1 MKRAKCLLLFALAF
15 AGSAFAADTV
25 YTWTGTA
32 GDGKWSTPNNW
43 DKGSGY
49 PSAASH
55 IAQFTKSAT
64 VTVDTGAQVTIGYIK
79 VTAGDVTL
87 NGTAGSYLTLDHAVS
102 SGSTGYEDGFVVMPG
117 CTLTMNVPMESTTR
131 VDKWRNG
138 TVVFTAPYTNT
149 GTSYPLL
156 MGQGT
161 NIVAAGGSISL
172 PNNPLQIANGD
183 GDANG
188 YTTVIVQ
195 DNGRISAKGISVSIG
210 ANSWN
215 AGRVIQDGAA
225 SHVEA
230 LAGNL
235 EIGKAQKSGTP
246 SSSYVLKN
254 GTLVVGGDI
263 HLGQSGTSSF
273 FRQEG
278 GTSRLN
284 SFIFTNTVGRV
295 ELAGGVLYTDRDGV
309 QNRDGATSIFAFSG
323 GTYMTSTNRDVHFNP
338 SRLELSGTPTLQVA
352 TGRRFFFPAST
363 TVADDTVFTQSG
375 GSAYIE
381 TGIEQEVAGEFIVT
395 NGYFYLNSGSL
406 VPKLNA
412 TTPWKLTVQNGGTFF
427 MRQIDSR
434 LALPVDLAISG
445 TGKIQMSNNNSGYY
459 NRSVVIAHSFTR
471 DGVVQPKGRY
481 VGGTSYLDGLAPSSI
496 VVCHVWTGA
505 GDGTSWN
512 DPANWDGNAVP
523 PSGDNTCVD
532 LSRAAG
538 GTITLNDNVT
548 LTFIGFLPSGLER
561 TLTIAGSGTITHHGP
576 AWACGFFVR
585 EGCEIVLEANVTRG
599 SATST
604 LSILGGGR
612 IRVRSTFPGLYR
624 TTTSSG
630 ETYLPSY
637 SLDGEVVY
645 DTRIDVSTSGTY
657 KQIGFFTHEA
667 QGKSQIV
674 FADGC
679 SSAADRLN
687 PYRVLH
693 SPAGGFY
700 PADAFVQDG
709 GSLVMNDLFITRH
722 NQAVRTPFSYTLNGG
737 SIDAKYVA
745 VGTHFS
751 SAWDRWGGG
760 SFVMRGG
767 TLTLSENFR
776 TDCNNNHIYLSGGDV
791 YLKGGFIRTTNF
803 PEKRKE
809 TNIVET
815 CVHLGGV
822 RIHSTGTW
830 SCALG
835 VQLAGNNG
843 DTTFDTAGYNATFN
857 HAVSG
862 KGGLIKEGAG
872 TLTLAKTNTFTGKIV
887 VNQGIVT
894 MPAGSR
900 LAGPTEIVVNDGAVN
915 LLGEIATAPDSITV
929 PNASSLTIGGDVTVK
944 RYVVGGVPQADGT
957 YTVSGHTLTVASGLG
972 TVWQGVSGGNWSVAG
987 NWSAGVADGAS
998 AVADFGASPTLGG
1011 GGSVVLDADVT
1022 LGKLAFANNVTGT
1035 TLTVSGTS
1043 TLTMGSE
1050 AEIWVGEGQT
1060 LVLNAPLSVTQGY
1073 LWKKGPGRLVL
1084 NGAVAG
1090 LSTGAGYYFVTFEGE
1105 TEVNGTVRDCR
1116 LWATNTDGFNEPLII
1131 VGENADI
1138 GSYASVHPAW
1148 KLNDVSNNGHA
1159 VQNGGIVDCNPPAY
1173 GFAGRMFAFA
1183 HFNGGTGSYTLNG
1196 GTLNLYRGYPNYFM
1210 EYGNGTFNFLQNG
1223 GTFNA
1228 FGLYLAKSDA
1238 GNTKTSYTLNGGTL
1252 VLPTRMSANGTGKTH
1267 VALNGG
1273 TVRSETSPVLF
1284 DTQIPVSLGGEVT
1297 FTQSVASAAL
1307 VVSNTIE
1314 GDGTI
1319 RQQGPGSL
1327 TFAGR
1332 NYFTGAAAVDGGTLA
1347 FDTPTALT
1355 NFTATAGTFKFG
1367 AGALPLVTKTK
1378 IDLGAA
1384 GTLNLDYSGEA
1395 VVKELWADGRQRPA
1409 GTYSATSGH
1418 SVSSRISGTGALV
1431 VLEGKASG
1439 TVIIVR

>member
-1 MKRAKCLLLFALAF
+1 MKRVSCLLLFALAF
-15 AGSAFAADTV
+15 ACAAFADTV

-49 PSAASH
+49 PSAADH
-55 IAQFTKSAT
+55 IAQFTKSAA
-64 VTVDTGAQVTIGYIK
+64 VTVDTGAQLTIGYIK
-79 VTAGDVTL
+79 VTSGNVTV
-87 NGTAGSYLTLDHAVS
+87 NGTAGSYLTLDHAVAN
-102 SGSTGYEDGFVVMPG
+102 GSTGYEDGFVVMPG
-117 CTLTMNVPMESTTR
+117 CTLTMNVPMVSNKR

-149 GTSYPLL
+149 VNSYSLI

-161 NIVAAGGSISL
+161 NIIAAGGSIYL
-172 PNNPLQIANGD
+172 PNDILNIANGD

-188 YTTVIVQ
+188 YTTLLVQ
-195 DNGRISAKGISVSIG
+195 DDASIFAKGIAVSIG

-215 AGRVIQDGAA
+215 AGRVVQDGAA
-225 SHVEA
+225 SRVEA
-230 LAGNL
+230 FAGNL
-235 EIGKAQKSGTP
+235 EIGRAQKAGSP
-246 SSSYVLKN
+246 AASYTLKDGHLSVKGN
-254 GTLVVGGDI
+254 I
-263 HLGQSGTSSF
+263 HLGLSGSASL

-278 GTSRLN
+278 GTSRLDN
-284 SFIFTNTVGRV
+284 FIFTNSVGRV
-295 ELAGGVLYTDRDGV
+295 ELAGGQLYADYDGV
-309 QNRDGATSIFAFSG
+309 ITRSASSSVFAFSG
-323 GTYMTSTNRDVHFNP
+323 GTYMTSTNRDAVFGA
-338 SRLELSGTPTLQVA
+338 SLLELSGTPTLQA
-352 TGRRFFFPAST
+352 AAGRIFYFPANIA
-363 TVADDTVFTQSG
+363 VADDTVFTQSS
-375 GSAYIE
+375 GSSVIRNDV
-381 TGIEQEVAGEFIVT
+381 EVAGELVIT
-395 NGYFYLNSGSL
+395 NGSVNVWGGSL
-406 VPKLNA
+406 FPKLNA
-412 TTPWKLTVQNGGTFF
+412 TAPWKLTVQNGGTFF
-427 MRQIDSR
+427 MRRIDSR
-434 LALPVDLAISG
+434 LAVPVDLALSG
-445 TGKIQMSNNNSGYY
+445 TGKIQMANNDSGYY

-471 DGVVQPKGRY
+471 DGVAQAKGRY
-481 VGGTSYLDGLAPSSI
+481 RGGTSYLGGMDASSI

-505 GDGTSWN
+505 GDGTSWS

-538 GTITLNDNVT
+538 GTITLNDNVA
-548 LTFIGFLPSGLER
+548 LTFLGFLPSGLDR
-561 TLTIAGSGTITHHGP
+561 TLTIAGSGTITHVGP
-576 AWACGFFVR
+576 AYSCGFFVR
-585 EGCEIVLEANVTRG
+585 EGCELLLEAKVTRG
-599 SATST
+599 SDKNV

-612 IRVRSTFPGLYR
+612 IRVRSTFPGLNANNF
-624 TTTSSG
+624 
-630 ETYLPSY
+630 PAY

-645 DTRIDVSTSGTY
+645 DAPFDVSTAGSF
-657 KQIGFFTHEA
+657 KQIGYYTHEA
-667 QGKSQIV
+667 QGKSKII

-679 SSAADRLN
+679 SGNFL
-687 PYRVLH
+687 RVLP
-693 SPAGGFY
+693 SSLNWY
-700 PADAFVQDG
+700 PSDAFVQDG

-722 NQAVRTPFSYTLNGG
+722 NQNARTPFSYTLNGG

-745 VGTHFS
+745 IGTHFS
-751 SAWDRWGGG
+751 GTWERWSGG

-776 TDCNNNHIYLSGGDV
+776 TDCNNNHFYLSGGDV

-803 PEKRKE
+803 LDKRRE

-835 VQLAGNNG
+835 VQLAGSNG

-872 TLTLAKTNTFTGKIV
+872 TLSLAKTNTFTGKIV
-887 VNQGIVT
+887 VNQGVVT

-900 LAGPTEIVVNDGAVN
+900 MDGPTEIVVNDGAVN
-915 LLGEIATAPDSITV
+915 LLGEVVTAPDSITV
-929 PNASSLTIGGDVTVK
+929 PNASSLTIGSDITVK
-944 RYVVGGVPQADGT
+944 RYVVDGVPQADGA
-957 YTVSGHTLTVASGLG
+957 YTVSSHTLTVASGLG
-972 TVWQGVSGGNWSVAG
+972 TVWQGASGGNWSVAG
-987 NWSAGVADGAS
+987 NWTGDMPNGAS

-1043 TLTMGSE
+1043 TLTMGNE

-1060 LVLNAPLSVTQGY
+1060 LVLDAPLSVTQGY

-1090 LSTGAGYYFVTFEGE
+1090 LSNGAGYYFVTFEGE
-1105 TEVNGTVRDCR
+1105 TEVNGTVRNCR
-1116 LWATNTDGFNEPLII
+1116 LWAANPDGFHEPLII

-1138 GSYASVHPAW
+1138 GSYSSVHPAW
-1148 KLNDVSNNGHA
+1148 KLNDTANNGHA

-1173 GFAGRMFAFA
+1173 GFAGRMFAFS
-1183 HFNGGTGSYTLNG
+1183 HFFNGTGSYTLNG
-1196 GTLNLYRGYPNYFM
+1196 GTLNLYRSHNNFLI

-1223 GTFNA
+1223 GTFNTY
-1228 FGLYLAKSDA
+1228 GLYLAKSDA
-1238 GNTKTSYTLNGGTL
+1238 GNTKTSYTLSGGTL
-1252 VLPTRMSANGTGKTH
+1252 VLPTRIFANGTGKTH
-1267 VALNGG
+1267 VSLNGG

-1284 DTQIPVSLGGEVT
+1284 DTQIPITLGGEVT
-1297 FTQSVASAAL
+1297 FTQSVATAAL

-1327 TFAGR
+1327 TFAGV
-1332 NYFTGAAAVDGGTLA
+1332 NYFTGAAAADGGTLG
-1347 FDTPTALT
+1347 FGSSTRVT
-1355 NFTATAGTFKFG
+1355 NFTAKAGAFAFG
-1367 AGALPLVTKTK
+1367 AGAVPFADGTK
-1378 IDLGAA
+1378 IDLGAS
-1384 GTLNLDYSGEA
+1384 GTLRLDYSGEA
-1395 VVKELWADGRQRPA
+1395 TVKELWANGRQCQA

-1418 SVSSRISGTGALV
+1418 LVSPRISGTGALV

-1439 TVIIVR
+1439 TLLIFR

>member
-1 MKRAKCLLLFALAF
+1 MKKVSCLLLFALAF
-15 AGSAFAADTV
+15 ACAAFADTV

-49 PSAASH
+49 PSAADH
-55 IAQFTKSAT
+55 IAQFGKSAT

-79 VTAGDVTL
+79 VTGGNVTV
-87 NGTAGSYLTLDHAVS
+87 NGTEGSYLTLDHAVAN
-102 SGSTGYEDGFVVMPG
+102 GSTGYEDGFVVMPG
-117 CTLTMNVPMESTTR
+117 CTLTMNVPMVSNRR

-149 GTSYPLL
+149 VNSYSLL
-156 MGQGT
+156 ISQGT
-161 NIVAAGGSISL
+161 NIVAAGGSIYL
-172 PNNPLQIANGD
+172 PNDILNIANGD

-188 YTTVIVQ
+188 YTTLLVQ
-195 DNGRISAKGISVSIG
+195 DDAQISAKGIAVSIG

-215 AGRVIQDGAA
+215 AGRVVQDGAA
-225 SHVEA
+225 SRVEA
-230 LAGNL
+230 FAGNL
-235 EIGKAQKSGTP
+235 EIGRAQKAGTP
-246 SSSYVLKN
+246 ASSYTLKN
-254 GTLVVGGDI
+254 GHLEVKGNV
-263 HLGQSGTSSF
+263 HLGLSGRDSL

-278 GTSRLN
+278 GTSRLDN
-284 SFIFTNTVGRV
+284 FIFTNSVGRV
-295 ELAGGVLYTDRDGV
+295 EIAGGLLYADYEGV
-309 QNRDGATSIFAFSG
+309 ITRSGSTSVFAFSG
-323 GTYMTSTNRDVHFNP
+323 GTYLTSTNRDVRFGA
-338 SRLELSGTPTLQVA
+338 SLMELSGTPTLQV
-352 TGRRFFFPAST
+352 GQRFYFPANVT
-363 TVADDTVFTQSG
+363 IADDTVFTISSQSG
-375 GSAYIE
+375 TGGAYIDN
-381 TGIEQEVAGEFIVT
+381 GLEQEVAGECIVT
-395 NGYFYLNSGSL
+395 NGYFYLNAGSL
-406 VPKLNA
+406 VPKRNA
-412 TTPWKLTVQNGGTFF
+412 TAPWKLTVRNGGTFF
-427 MRQIDSR
+427 MRQVNSR
-434 LALPVDLAISG
+434 LAVPVDLALSG
-445 TGKIQMSNNNSGYY
+445 TGKIQMANNNNGIY

-471 DGVVQPKGRY
+471 DGVAQAKGRY
-481 VGGTSYLDGLAPSSI
+481 AGNTAYLAGLAPSSI
-496 VVCHVWTGA
+496 VVCYVWTGA

-523 PSGDNTCVD
+523 PSANNTCVD

-538 GTITLNDNVT
+538 GTITLDSDVT

-561 TLTIAGSGTITHHGP
+561 SLTLAGSGTITHTGP
-576 AWACGFFVR
+576 SWSCGFFVR
-585 EGCEIVLEANVTRG
+585 EGCELVMDAKVTRG
-599 SATST
+599 SDTTT

-612 IRVRSTFPGLYR
+612 IRVRSTFPGLNGGS
-624 TTTSSG
+624 T
-630 ETYLPSY
+630 PAY

-645 DTRIDVSTSGTY
+645 DAPFDVSTASEW
-657 KQIGFFTHEA
+657 KQIGYYTHEN
-667 QGKSQIV
+667 QGSSKIT
-674 FADGC
+674 FAEGC
-679 SSAADRLN
+679 TGT
-687 PYRVLH
+687 PFRVMH
-693 SPAGGFY
+693 SPGGGFY

-722 NQAVRTPFSYTLNGG
+722 NQNVRTPFSYTLNGG

-745 VGTHFS
+745 LGTHFS
-751 SAWDRWGGG
+751 GLWERWSRGD
-760 SFVMRGG
+760 FVMNGG
-767 TLTLSENFR
+767 TLTLSESFR
-776 TDCNNNHIYLSGGDV
+776 TDCNNNHFYLQGGDIYL
-791 YLKGGFIRTTNF
+791 KTGFARTTNF

-815 CVHLGGV
+815 CVHLGGA

-830 SCALG
+830 TCALG
-835 VQLAGNNG
+835 VSLTGVNG
-843 DTTFDTAGYNATFN
+843 DVTIDTAGYNATFN
-857 HAVSG
+857 HVVSG

-887 VNQGIVT
+887 VNQGVVT

-915 LLGEIATAPDSITV
+915 LLGEIAVVPDSITV
-929 PNASSLTIGGDVTVK
+929 PNASSLTIGSDVTVK

-972 TVWQGVSGGNWSVAG
+972 TVWQGASGGNWSVAG
-987 NWSAGVADGAS
+987 NWTGDVPNGAS

-1035 TLTVSGTS
+1035 TLTVSGAS

-1060 LVLNAPLSVTQGY
+1060 LVLDAPLSVTQGY

-1090 LSTGAGYYFVTFEGE
+1090 LSNGAGYYFVIFEGE
-1105 TEVNGTVRDCR
+1105 TEVNGTVRNCR
-1116 LWATNTDGFNEPLII
+1116 LWATNTDGSHEPLII

-1159 VQNGGIVDCNPPAY
+1159 VQNGGIVDCNPPAF
-1173 GFAGRMFAFA
+1173 GFTGRMFAFA

-1196 GTLNLYRGYPNYFM
+1196 GTLNLYRGYNNFLM

-1228 FGLYLAKSDA
+1228 YGLYLAKNDA
-1238 GNTKTSYTLNGGTL
+1238 NDTKTSYTLNGGTL
-1252 VLPTRMSANGTGKTH
+1252 VLPTRMFANGTAKTH
-1267 VALNGG
+1267 VSLNGG

-1284 DTQIPVSLGGEVT
+1284 DTRIPITLGGEVT
-1297 FTQSVASAAL
+1297 FTQSVATAAL

-1327 TFAGR
+1327 TFAGV
-1332 NYFTGAAAVDGGTLA
+1332 NYFTGAAAADGGTLG
-1347 FDTPTALT
+1347 FGSSTRVT
-1355 NFTATAGTFKFG
+1355 NFTAKAGASAFG
-1367 AGALPLVTKTK
+1367 AGAVPFADGTK
-1378 IDLGAA
+1378 IDLGAS
-1384 GTLNLDYSGEA
+1384 GTLRLDYSGEA
-1395 VVKELWADGRQRPA
+1395 TVKELWANGRQCQA

-1418 SVSSRISGTGALV
+1418 LVSPRISGTGALV

-1439 TVIIVR
+1439 TLLLVR

>member
-1 MKRAKCLLLFALAF
+1 MKKPSYLRRIVAICATVAAALFACT
-15 AGSAFAADTV
+15 AFAADTV

-79 VTAGDVTL
+79 VTAGNVTI
-87 NGTAGSYLTLDHAVS
+87 NGTAGSYLTLDHAVAN
-102 SGSTGYEDGFVVMPG
+102 GSTGYEDGFVVMPG
-117 CTLTMNVPMESTTR
+117 CTLTMNVPVNSTTR

-156 MGQGT
+156 MCQGT

-172 PNNPLQIANGD
+172 PNNNLCIANGD

-195 DNGRISAKGISVSIG
+195 DDGRISAKGISVSIG

-246 SSSYVLKN
+246 SSSYVLKDGN
-254 GTLVVGGDI
+254 LVVMGDI

-309 QNRDGATSIFAFSG
+309 QNRAGATSIFAFSG
-323 GTYMTSTNRDVHFNP
+323 GTYMTSTNRDVNFGA

-352 TGRRFFFPAST
+352 TGRRFFFPANIT
-363 TVADDTVFTQSG
+363 IADDTVFTQSG

-445 TGKIQMSNNNSGYY
+445 TGKIQMANNNSGYY

-471 DGVVQPKGRY
+471 DGVAQPKGRY
-481 VGGTSYLDGLAPSSI
+481 AGDTAYLAGLAPSSI
-496 VVCHVWTGA
+496 VVCYVWTGA

-548 LTFIGFLPSGLER
+548 LTFIGFLPSGIER
-561 TLTIAGSGTITHHGP
+561 TLTLAGSGTITHHGP
-576 AWACGFFVR
+576 AYSCGFFVQK
-585 EGCEIVLEANVTRG
+585 GCELVLDAKVTRG
-599 SATST
+599 SDTTT

-612 IRVRSTFPGLYR
+612 IRVNSTFPGLNGN
-624 TTTSSG
+624 SV
-630 ETYLPSY
+630 PAY

-645 DTRIDVSTSGTY
+645 SGAIDVTTPGTY
-657 KQIGFFTHEA
+657 KQIGYYTHEA
-667 QGKSQIV
+667 QGSSKII
-674 FADGC
+674 FAEGC
-679 SSAADRLN
+679 SGN
-687 PYRVLH
+687 PYRIMH
-693 SPAGGFY
+693 TPNGFY
-700 PADAFVQDG
+700 VVDAYVQDG
-709 GSLVMNDLFITRH
+709 GSLTMNDLYITRH
-722 NQAVRTPFSYTLNGG
+722 NYYVRTPFSYTLNDG
-737 SIDAKYVA
+737 SLTLSGNCVLGA
-745 VGTHFS
+745 HFS
-751 SAWDRWGGG
+751 GGWERWSRGDY
-760 SFVMRGG
+760 VQNGG
-767 TLTLSENFR
+767 TLTLNAFA
-776 TDCNNNHIYLSGGDV
+776 TDSNNNHFRLNGGDV
-791 YLKGGFIRTTNF
+791 YLKGGFTRTASYL
-803 PEKRKE
+803 EKRRE

-835 VQLAGNNG
+835 VDLSGVNG
-843 DTTFDTAGYNATFN
+843 DVTFDTAGYNATIN
-857 HAVSG
+857 HYVSG
-862 KGGLIKEGAG
+862 KGGLIKDGAG
-872 TLTLAKTNTFTGKIV
+872 TLTLAKTNTFTGRIV
-887 VNQGIVT
+887 VNGGILT

-900 LAGPTEIVVNDGAVN
+900 MAGPTEIVVNDGAVN
-915 LLGEIATAPDSITV
+915 LLGEIATMPDSITV
-929 PNASSLTIGGDVTVK
+929 PAANCLTLGSDVTVK
-944 RYVVGGVPQADGT
+944 RYIVGGVPQADGA
-957 YTVSGHTLTVASGLG
+957 YAVGGHTLTVASGLS
-972 TVWQGVSGGNWSVAG
+972 TVWQGASGGNWSETA
-987 NWSAGVADGAS
+987 NWTAGVADGAS
-998 AVADFGASPTLGG
+998 ATADFGASTTLGG

-1035 TLTVSGTS
+1035 TLTVSGTA
-1043 TLTMGSE
+1043 TLTMGGD

-1060 LVLNAPLSVTQGY
+1060 LVIAAPLAQSQGY
-1073 LWKKGPGRLVL
+1073 LYKKGPGRLVV
-1084 NGAVAG
+1084 NGSITGA
-1090 LSTGAGYYFVTFEGE
+1090 SNGAGYYFLVIEGE
-1105 TEVNGTVRDCR
+1105 MEVNGTVRNSR
-1116 LWATNTDGFNEPLII
+1116 LWASNNDGVHEPRII
-1131 VGENADI
+1131 IGAQANI
-1138 GSYASVHPAW
+1138 GSYSSVHPGW
-1148 KLNDVSNNGHA
+1148 NIDPNKGGDHGHA
-1159 VQNGGIVDCNPPAY
+1159 VQNGGTVDCNPPAY
-1173 GFAGRMFAFA
+1173 GFAGNSFAFA
-1183 HFNGGTGSYTLNG
+1183 QLSNGSASYTLND
-1196 GTLNLYRGYPNYFM
+1196 GTLNLYRGFQNRLVA
-1210 EYGNGTFNFLQNG
+1210 YGTGTFDFIQNG
-1223 GTFNA
+1223 GTLNA
-1228 FGLYLAKSDA
+1228 WGLYLTYASANDA
-1238 GNTKTSYTLNGGTL
+1238 TTSYTLNDGTL
-1252 VLPTRMSANGTGKTH
+1252 VLLTYLYASGTGKTQLT
-1267 VALNGG
+1267 LNGG
-1273 TVRSETSPVLF
+1273 TIRSETSPTLF
-1284 DTQIPVSLGGEVT
+1284 HSAIPVSLGGDVT

-1307 VVSNTIE
+1307 VIRNTID
-1314 GDGTI
+1314 GAGTI

-1327 TFAGR
+1327 TFAGL
-1332 NYFTGAAAVDGGTLA
+1332 NYFSGAAAVDGGTLA
-1347 FDTPTALT
+1347 FDSPTVLT

-1367 AGALPLVTKTK
+1367 ADATPFVNGAK

-1384 GTLNLDYSGEA
+1384 GELDLDYSGEA
-1395 VVKELWADGRQRPA
+1395 VVKELWANGRQCQA

-1418 SVSSRISGTGALV
+1418 LISSRISGTGALV
-1431 VLEGKASG
+1431 VLEGKARG
-1439 TVIIVR
+1439 TMLIVR

>member
-1 MKRAKCLLLFALAF
+1 MKKVSCLLLFALAF
-15 AGSAFAADTV
+15 ACAAFADTV

-49 PSAASH
+49 PSAADH
-55 IAQFTKSAT
+55 IAQFTKSAA
-64 VTVDTGAQVTIGYIK
+64 VTVDTGAQLTIGYIK
-79 VTAGDVTL
+79 VTSGNVTV
-87 NGTAGSYLTLDHAVS
+87 NGTEGSYLTLDHAV
-102 SGSTGYEDGFVVMPG
+102 GVGTDGFVVQPG
-117 CTLTMNVPMESTTR
+117 GTLTMNVPMVSAKR
-131 VDKWRNG
+131 IDKWNNG

-149 GTSYPLL
+149 GNNYPLL
-156 MGQGT
+156 MSQGT
-161 NIVAAGGSISL
+161 NIVAAGGSIYL
-172 PNNPLQIANGD
+172 PNDILNIANGD

-188 YTTVIVQ
+188 YTTLLVQ
-195 DNGRISAKGISVSIG
+195 DDAQISAKGIAIAIG
-210 ANSWN
+210 ANSRN

-225 SHVEA
+225 SRVEA
-230 LAGNL
+230 FAGNL
-235 EIGKAQKSGTP
+235 EIGRAQKAGTP
-246 SSSYVLKN
+246 ASSYTLKN
-254 GTLVVGGDI
+254 GHLEVKGNV
-263 HLGQSGTSSF
+263 HLGLSGRDSL

-278 GTSRLN
+278 GTSRLDN
-284 SFIFTNTVGRV
+284 FIFTNSVGRV
-295 ELAGGVLYTDRDGV
+295 EIAGGLLYTDYEGV
-309 QNRDGATSIFAFSG
+309 ITRSGSSSVFAFSG
-323 GTYMTSTNRDVHFNP
+323 GTYLTSTNRDARFGASLV
-338 SRLELSGTPTLQVA
+338 ELSGTPTLQV
-352 TGRRFFFPAST
+352 GQRFYFPANVT
-363 TVADDTVFTQSG
+363 IADDTVFTISSKSG
-375 GSAYIE
+375 TGGAYIDN
-381 TGIEQEVAGEFIVT
+381 GLEQEVAGECIVT
-395 NGYFYLNSGSL
+395 NGYFYLNAGSL
-406 VPKLNA
+406 VPKRNA
-412 TTPWKLTVQNGGTFF
+412 TAPWKLTVRNGGTFF
-427 MRQIDSR
+427 MRQVNSR
-434 LALPVDLAISG
+434 LAVPVDLALSG
-445 TGKIQMSNNNSGYY
+445 TGKIQMANNDSGYY

-471 DGVVQPKGRY
+471 DGVAQAKGRY
-481 VGGTSYLDGLAPSSI
+481 RGGTSYLGGMDASSI

-505 GDGTSWN
+505 GDGTSWS

-538 GTITLNDNVT
+538 GTITLNDNVA
-548 LTFIGFLPSGLER
+548 LTFLGFLPSGLDR
-561 TLTIAGSGTITHHGP
+561 TLTIAGSGTITHVGP
-576 AWACGFFVR
+576 AYSCGFFVR
-585 EGCEIVLEANVTRG
+585 EGCELLLEAKVTRG
-599 SATST
+599 SDKNV
-604 LSILGGGR
+604 LSIFGGGR
-612 IRVRSTFPGLYR
+612 IRVRSTFPGLNANNF
-624 TTTSSG
+624 
-630 ETYLPSY
+630 PAY

-645 DTRIDVSTSGTY
+645 DAPFDVSTAGSF
-657 KQIGFFTHEA
+657 KQIGYYTHEA
-667 QGKSQIV
+667 QGKSKII

-679 SSAADRLN
+679 SGNFL
-687 PYRVLH
+687 RVLP
-693 SPAGGFY
+693 SSLNWY
-700 PADAFVQDG
+700 PSDAFVQDG

-722 NQAVRTPFSYTLNGG
+722 NQNARTPFSYTLNGG

-745 VGTHFS
+745 IGTHFS
-751 SAWDRWGGG
+751 GTWERWSGG

-776 TDCNNNHIYLSGGDV
+776 TDCNNNHFYLSGGDV

-803 PEKRKE
+803 LDKRRE

-835 VQLAGNNG
+835 VQLAGSNG

-872 TLTLAKTNTFTGKIV
+872 TLSLAKTNTFTGKIV
-887 VNQGIVT
+887 VNQGVVT

-900 LAGPTEIVVNDGAVN
+900 MDGPTEIVVNDGAVN
-915 LLGEIATAPDSITV
+915 LLGEVVTAPDSITV
-929 PNASSLTIGGDVTVK
+929 PNASSLTIGSDITVK
-944 RYVVGGVPQADGT
+944 RYVVDGVPQADGA
-957 YTVSGHTLTVASGLG
+957 YTVSSHTLTVASGLG
-972 TVWQGVSGGNWSVAG
+972 TVWQGASGGNWSVAG
-987 NWSAGVADGAS
+987 NWTGDMPNGAS

-1043 TLTMGSE
+1043 TLTMGNE

-1060 LVLNAPLSVTQGY
+1060 LVLDAPLSVTQGY

-1090 LSTGAGYYFVTFEGE
+1090 LSNGAGYYFVTFEGE
-1105 TEVNGTVRDCR
+1105 TEVNGTVRNCR
-1116 LWATNTDGFNEPLII
+1116 LWAANPDGFHEPLII

-1138 GSYASVHPAW
+1138 GSYSSVHPAW
-1148 KLNDVSNNGHA
+1148 KLNDTANNGHA

-1173 GFAGRMFAFA
+1173 GFAGRMFAFS
-1183 HFNGGTGSYTLNG
+1183 HFFNGTGSYTLNG
-1196 GTLNLYRGYPNYFM
+1196 GTLNLYRSHNNFLI

-1223 GTFNA
+1223 GTFNTY
-1228 FGLYLAKSDA
+1228 GLYLAKSDA

-1252 VLPTRMSANGTGKTH
+1252 VLPTRIFANGTGKTH
-1267 VALNGG
+1267 VSLNGG

-1284 DTQIPVSLGGEVT
+1284 DTQIPITLGGEVT
-1297 FTQSVASAAL
+1297 FTQSVATAAL

-1327 TFAGR
+1327 TFAGV
-1332 NYFTGAAAVDGGTLA
+1332 NYFTGAAAADGGTLG
-1347 FDTPTALT
+1347 FGSSTRVT
-1355 NFTATAGTFKFG
+1355 NFTATAGAFAFG
-1367 AGALPLVTKTK
+1367 AGAVPFADGTK
-1378 IDLGAA
+1378 IDLGAS
-1384 GTLNLDYSGEA
+1384 GTLRLDYSGEA
-1395 VVKELWADGRQRPA
+1395 TVKELWANGRQCQA

-1418 SVSSRISGTGALV
+1418 LVSPRISGTGALV

-1439 TVIIVR
+1439 TLLIFR